1 LELSE
6 LQKAILRPGDI
17 EMKKFKALVI
27 ALACGA
33 ALSVSAAAFTLG
45 SPQNNNKS
53 AACCDMKDC
62 CKKDMS
68 CCKKKRRGRNA
79 HACCKGMDKK
89 EACCCGKGTCPMPNK
104 KKTT

>member
-1 LELSE
+1 
-6 LQKAILRPGDI
+6 
-17 EMKKFKALVI
+17 MKKFKALVI

-33 ALSVSAAAFTLG
+33 ALTVSAAAFTLE
-45 SPQNNNKS
+45 SPQNDNKS

-104 KKTT
+104 KTAKAKTE